1 MISDRDICIAANEV
15 IKGYDEPLLHAAQKY
30 DALLDQ
36 GEMDG
41 CRVWRRISQV
51 IEELLETKP
60 TGAVH

>member
-1 MISDRDICIAANEV
+1 MVSDRDIWTAANE
-15 IKGYDEPLLHAAQKY
+15 IITTHDDPLLHAAMRY

-36 GEMDG
+36 GDTEG
-41 CRVWRRISQV
+41 CQVWRRISQV